1 MVIVFTLGQKY
12 KNVGILGGMGPEA
25 TAELY
30 LRIIQI
36 FQTKYGAKYD
46 NDFPEIVII
55 NLPIPDV
62 VENPEQEE
70 KVKELLMDGVQRLV
84 SLGVDFIAI
93 PCNTV
98 NYYLPEMRMAV
109 SVPIISI
116 VEETVREVKKL
127 GLDKVGLVG
136 TEMTINTNIYG
147 NLLGDIVLIIP
158 DSTQQKKT
166 TRIILRILSGD
177 KKKEDRQVLMEIT
190 KTLKLEHARKVI
202 LGCTELPLLI
212 RKSKD
217 TINTIDILARTVV
230 EKCVKPSGLKTGGFE
245 K

>member
-1 MVIVFTLGQKY
+1 VVIVFTLGQKY